1 MQMLCPYYALIRE
14 FIYISCLKVY
24 NLTINI
30 RAIKVLIAS
39 HMIRVYPNIYFI
51 YLNNKD

>member
-1 MQMLCPYYALIRE
+1 MFILCAH
-14 FIYISCLKVY
+14 SQVY

-39 HMIRVYPNIYFI
+39 QILYYCIKIRSLISKLQND
-51 YLNNKD
+51 LR